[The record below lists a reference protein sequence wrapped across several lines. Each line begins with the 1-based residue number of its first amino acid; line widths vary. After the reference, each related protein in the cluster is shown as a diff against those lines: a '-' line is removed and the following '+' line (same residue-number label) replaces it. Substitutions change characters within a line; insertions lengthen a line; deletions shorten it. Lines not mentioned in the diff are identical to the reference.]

1 MPDAAGTDPSL
12 AGAGSSLEGTLPARE
27 TCNLHKPGDVSRMP
41 HEPSAMTDEE
51 IVRRVL
57 AGDRERFTDLVER
70 YQGRLVNYLDRL
82 VRDLEE
88 AHDLAQEV
96 FIRVYQALDRFDP
109 QYRFSTWLFRVAQ
122 NAAIDVIRKRRFRL
136 VPLSR
141 PDADGGEGTHE
152 LELPAGGPSALD
164 RLEGAE
170 RDVRVREAIGELP
183 WEYRELIVLRHYG
196 ELAYDEIAKL
206 KGMPLGT
213 VKNKL
218 FRARQMLKGKLGAA
232 DEAAR

>member
-1 MPDAAGTDPSL
+1 MPREPVSPS
-12 AGAGSSLEGTLPARE
+12 
-27 TCNLHKPGDVSRMP
+27 
-41 HEPSAMTDEE
+41 DEE
-51 IVRRVL
+51 LVRSVL
-57 AGDRERFTDLVER
+57 DGDREGFTTLVER
-70 YQGRLVNYLDRL
+70 YQSRLVNYLHRL
-82 VRDLEE
+82 VRDVEE

-122 NAAIDVIRKRRFRL
+122 NAAIDVIRKRRLRL

-141 PDADGGEGTHE
+141 PDEDGEGSHE
-152 LELPAGGPSALD
+152 IEVAAEGPSALD
-164 RLEGAE
+164 RMEGAE
-170 RDVRVREAIGELP
+170 RDAKVRDAIEELP

-196 ELAYDEIAKL
+196 ELAYEEIAET

-218 FRARQMLKGKLGAA
+218 FRARQMLRALI
-232 DEAAR
+232 DSQS